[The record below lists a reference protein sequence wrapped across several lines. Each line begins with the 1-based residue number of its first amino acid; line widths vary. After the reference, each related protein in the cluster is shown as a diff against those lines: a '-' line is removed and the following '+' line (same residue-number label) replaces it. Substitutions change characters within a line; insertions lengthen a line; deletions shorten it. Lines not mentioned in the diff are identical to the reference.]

1 MVQSENVKVL
11 VNGISA
17 KSGGGLSVL
26 SNFIRVAAQADDHFS
41 YVVAVPD
48 ARRFD
53 DLACSRVRFVSVGG
67 WSRNTVILL
76 TNVVLLPHLARKLG
90 CKIVFNLA
98 DIPIMTGLPQVFLF
112 DWSYAVFPESFAL
125 RLGSARERLA
135 RWVKLKAFSR
145 LLPFV
150 DLMIA
155 QSAPLAE
162 RLRQIYSLQNVDVVP
177 NAVSLE
183 NLDGGEARDFAL
195 GGGFKLLC
203 LTRYYSHKNIEV
215 LLPVARRIREAGLDV
230 KIVTTLA
237 RDENKGARRF
247 LDAVEAER
255 LSSVIVNVGT
265 VPMSQVPSLYKQT
278 DALMLPT
285 FLESFSGTYVEAMY
299 HRRPILTSDLDFAKG
314 VCGESAFYFNP
325 TDDAEIFDAIRSV
338 LWSPDLRSKNVAR
351 SSELLA
357 LMPSWK
363 EAYHLFTRC
372 FDTVIEEKV

>member
-1 MVQSENVKVL
+1 
-11 VNGISA
+11 
-17 KSGGGLSVL
+17 
-26 SNFIRVAAQADDHFS
+26 
-41 YVVAVPD
+41 
-48 ARRFD
+48 
-53 DLACSRVRFVSVGG
+53 
-67 WSRNTVILL
+67 
-76 TNVVLLPHLARKLG
+76 
-90 CKIVFNLA
+90 
-98 DIPIMTGLPQVFLF
+98 LF
-112 DWSYAVFPESFAL
+112 DWSYAVVAESFAF